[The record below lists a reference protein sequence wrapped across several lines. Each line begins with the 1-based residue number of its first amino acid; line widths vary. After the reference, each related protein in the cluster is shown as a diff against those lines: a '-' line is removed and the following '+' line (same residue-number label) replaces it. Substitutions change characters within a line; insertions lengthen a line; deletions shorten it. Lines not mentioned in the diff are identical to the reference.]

1 MQRVYNG
8 TKKFIDRNDALLIFI
23 VAIITAV
30 ASEVKVIPFEGAPFR
45 FGLGTV
51 MFFLAALISPLPLIY
66 AGFATGMVI
75 ALFRTMLDVFIY
87 ESAFTS
93 SLISH
98 LPAGLFYILFAL
110 GLHMIKL
117 EKFKSKPFLLASW
130 VTIIEFASNSIEQLT
145 TSFFITNIPI
155 TIKEVL
161 LLLLVAVLRSFFVVG
176 IYSSITVKE
185 QKRQV
190 QQLLNFIST
199 LYVEALY
206 LKKSMNEIEKI
217 TAESYSLYDELKNID
232 LTLSMK
238 ALNIA
243 QEIHEVK
250 KDEQRIY
257 AGLSKIL
264 NMEPLDAYFI
274 SELLQFVKE
283 ANEKYSEMLNKQID
297 FMISYNEDFRTNE
310 HIPLLALINNLVAN
324 AVEAIEEKGVIHISI
339 NTGEDDVIIS
349 VEDTGVGIPENLIP
363 VIFDAGF
370 TTKYNREGVPSTG
383 IGLSHVQAIV
393 EKLNGTIHVESDQTT
408 KFTIHIPIQHLQKG
422 DVP

>member
-1 MQRVYNG
+1 MEQ
-8 TKKFIDRNDALLIFI
+8 KKFIDRNDALLIFI

>member
-1 MQRVYNG
+1 
-8 TKKFIDRNDALLIFI
+8 
-23 VAIITAV
+23 
-30 ASEVKVIPFEGAPFR
+30 
-45 FGLGTV
+45 
-51 MFFLAALISPLPLIY
+51 
-66 AGFATGMVI
+66 MVI

>member
-1 MQRVYNG
+1 MEQ
-8 TKKFIDRNDALLIFI
+8 KKFIDRNDALLIFI

-98 LPAGLFYILFAL
+98 LPAVLFYILFAL